1 MKRRAS
7 CSTGLRLGVN
17 RVVAFERHLYAGDH
31 QQRAEDEH
39 HPVER
44 FEQRR
49 ADEDERG
56 AQSDGSNHAPKE
68 DTVLVR
74 RRRAKCGE

>member
-1 MKRRAS
+1 
-7 CSTGLRLGVN
+7 
-17 RVVAFERHLYAGDH
+17 
-31 QQRAEDEH
+31 
-39 HPVER
+39 VER